1 MKGLPFVSI
10 LVISNG
16 FNVTVTL
23 SLKPFFF
30 SQFLRDVLDTLFCLL
45 DDNTD
50 KYGPLVFQSLVGK
63 LKECSYIVLYGL
75 FCLEAEEISI
85 TSIYVCVCV

>member
-1 MKGLPFVSI
+1 MV
-10 LVISNG
+10 V
-16 FNVTVTL
+16 L
-23 SLKPFFF
+23 SVALFF

-63 LKECSYIVLYGL
+63 LKQH
-75 FCLEAEEISI
+75 
-85 TSIYVCVCV
+85 TS

>member
-10 LVISNG
+10 LG
-16 FNVTVTL
+16 LFNAMVTL
-23 SLKPFFF
+23 SVMPFFF

-63 LKECSYIVLYGL
+63 LKEHSYILPYDL
-75 FCLEAEEISI
+75 FCL
-85 TSIYVCVCV
+85 

>member
-10 LVISNG
+10 LVASKA
-16 FNVTVTL
+16 FHVMVVL
-23 SLKPFFF
+23 SVVPFFP

-63 LKECSYIVLYGL
+63 LKKHNYTLLYGL
-75 FCLEAEEISI
+75 FCL
-85 TSIYVCVCV
+85 

>member
-10 LVISNG
+10 LVSSKA
-16 FNVTVTL
+16 FNAECC
-23 SLKPFFF
+23 SFFS

-63 LKECSYIVLYGL
+63 LNYYY
-75 FCLEAEEISI
+75 EIYFASEHRK
-85 TSIYVCVCV
+85 